1 MGSWTLW
8 QRYRNILDKYFKP
21 SLNPFDVKFHS
32 NWHVLPRIGSLSFSL
47 ITLLRY
53 SERIFFKKT
62 KFCIHYLFLNTEKP
76 TAKVSPKPYP
86 TLTQGD
92 KLRLTCSVNEATV
105 NITWKKDGDPIKE
118 RAVIDTQLDETT
130 SYLVIAKVV
139 EEDSGEHSCEA
150 RNRLGNV
157 ARSIVMIK
165 VNRKL
170 ALL

>member
-1 MGSWTLW
+1 MYTL
-8 QRYRNILDKYFKP
+8 
-21 SLNPFDVKFHS
+21 SVS
-32 NWHVLPRIGSLSFSL
+32 
-47 ITLLRY
+47 
-53 SERIFFKKT
+53 
-62 KFCIHYLFLNTEKP
+62 LNTEKL

-92 KLRLTCSVNEATV
+92 KLRLTCIVNEVTV
-105 NITWKKDGDPIKE
+105 NITWKKDGDPITE
-118 RAVIDTQLDETT
+118 SAVIDTQLGEKT

-139 EEDSGEHSCEA
+139 EEDGGEYSCEA

-170 ALL
+170 AFL

>member
-1 MGSWTLW
+1 M
-8 QRYRNILDKYFKP
+8 
-21 SLNPFDVKFHS
+21 
-32 NWHVLPRIGSLSFSL
+32 
-47 ITLLRY
+47 
-53 SERIFFKKT
+53 KT

-139 EEDSGEHSCEA
+139 DSGEYSCEA

-157 ARSIVMIK
+157 VRSIVMIK

>member
-1 MGSWTLW
+1 MYTL
-8 QRYRNILDKYFKP
+8 
-21 SLNPFDVKFHS
+21 
-32 NWHVLPRIGSLSFSL
+32 SLS
-47 ITLLRY
+47 
-53 SERIFFKKT
+53 
-62 KFCIHYLFLNTEKP
+62 LNTEKL

-92 KLRLTCSVNEATV
+92 KLRLTCSVNEVTV

-118 RAVIDTQLDETT
+118 RAVIDTQLGETK

-139 EEDSGEHSCEA
+139 EEDSGEYSCEA

-170 ALL
+170 AFL

>member
-1 MGSWTLW
+1 MYTL
-8 QRYRNILDKYFKP
+8 
-21 SLNPFDVKFHS
+21 SVS
-32 NWHVLPRIGSLSFSL
+32 
-47 ITLLRY
+47 
-53 SERIFFKKT
+53 
-62 KFCIHYLFLNTEKP
+62 LNTEKL

-92 KLRLTCSVNEATV
+92 KLRLTCSVNEVTV

-118 RAVIDTQLDETT
+118 RAVIDKQLGET

-139 EEDSGEHSCEA
+139 EEDSGEYSCEA

-170 ALL
+170 AFL

>member
-1 MGSWTLW
+1 MNFFFLV
-8 QRYRNILDKYFKP
+8 KYK
-21 SLNPFDVKFHS
+21 L
-32 NWHVLPRIGSLSFSL
+32 
-47 ITLLRY
+47 
-53 SERIFFKKT
+53 
-62 KFCIHYLFLNTEKP
+62 CIHYLFLNTEKP
-76 TAKVSPKPYP
+76 IAKVSPKPYP
-86 TLTQGD
+86 TLTRGD

-139 EEDSGEHSCEA
+139 EEDTGEYSCEA

-157 ARSIVMIK
+157 AHSIVMIK
-165 VNRKL
+165 VNCKL